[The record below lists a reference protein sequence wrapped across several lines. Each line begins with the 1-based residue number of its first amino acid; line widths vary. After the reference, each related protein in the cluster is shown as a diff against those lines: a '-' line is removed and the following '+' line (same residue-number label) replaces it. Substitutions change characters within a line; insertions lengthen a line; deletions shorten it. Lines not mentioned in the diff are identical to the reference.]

1 LILCNVIGRLEKYGK
16 YLQIRKIM
24 NIYLAKMIGQNGYEG
39 DTFYDLVKAD
49 TPQEAR
55 YKVEKAYGYGYD
67 IEINVPIE

>member
-1 LILCNVIGRLEKYGK
+1 
-16 YLQIRKIM
+16 M

-55 YKVEKAYGYGYD
+55 EKVEKAYGYGYE